1 MEKLLNEEFDRNVF
15 KKRSMKQDPVRFDHA
30 AKPDP
35 QPLLQCTYDASQ
47 LFWLILPH
55 LLPISV
61 SFSTRENLND
71 REGRSADTNSSQLVD
86 TSDMLL
92 LKFRVTSK

>member
-47 LFWLILPH
+47 LF
-55 LLPISV
+55 
-61 SFSTRENLND
+61 
-71 REGRSADTNSSQLVD
+71 
-86 TSDMLL
+86 
-92 LKFRVTSK
+92 